1 MTNSECMMGPLGV
14 GSHGCCVAPTIRLD
28 LTSDRTGSSL
38 TDGRPFGGLEAFHEA
53 LLEAEA
59 ASIAGDRAKI
69 RMARKRPHN
78 PSVTF
83 PLHRASP
90 WGLPPPAPAGP
101 RCCRAH
107 DGGAR

>member
-53 LLEAEA
+53 LRAGGRGGQHCRGSRQDSDGPETSAQSQRDLSTTSSFAVGLAA
-59 ASIAGDRAKI
+59 AS
-69 RMARKRPHN
+69 
-78 PSVTF
+78 TC
-83 PLHRASP
+83 
-90 WGLPPPAPAGP
+90 GP
-101 RCCRAH
+101 EMLQSA
-107 DGGAR
+107 